1 MREEYLMG
9 KIDALAHVFLQPS
22 DEFPRDVSAGLAEER
37 EAPAE
42 LLLEQMAASD
52 VD

>member
-1 MREEYLMG
+1 MG
-9 KIDALAHVFLQPS
+9 KIDALAHVFLKAS
-22 DEFPRDVSAGLAEER
+22 DEFPRGVSQGLPKDR